1 MSPGQGVPTA
11 GEGAL
16 VVKIS
21 PLDIRR
27 QVFRKTMRGCDP
39 EEVRTFLEM
48 VANELENALQ
58 DKAMLGE
65 RCQMQEQRLEEYRQ
79 LEQSMRNSLVTAD
92 RIATESRDASEREAQ
107 RVVQDSHARAE
118 RILGDARERLQTLV
132 QEIESLRAKREVFLQ
147 RFRGMLDSQLALLE
161 SHGGDPSDI
170 EILER
175 GAARLSSRI
184 EGSRPIDSTRP
195 LESSRTQER
204 TSEHAR
210 PASYDRQMGERQAG
224 ERQATERQATER
236 QATERQ
242 APESGPGR
250 DFASHAR
257 GMEQARP
264 VEAPQPSGYGSMGH
278 APTQGGSAVGGMS
291 APGRPSEAPRSQ
303 EPRLDDEYATTPSE
317 PRSDS
322 SRPRI
327 PIRRSENLGEPQGAR
342 PAQPEPT
349 AEGISRGVGRFFRR
363 NDAVV
368 PLRAVRPNDPR
379 SSDPRSSD
387 PRSSDPRTSEPR
399 SPEARPEARGDARD
413 ARGGADPGLF
423 SEARGGDP
431 KSAVDPRAAERRNT
445 IDLRSPRT
453 DEDGRLRERAE
464 GVFEISAAD
473 EAARED
479 RGRSA

>member
-210 PASYDRQMGERQAG
+210 PASYERQMGERQG
-224 ERQATERQATER
+224 I
-236 QATERQ
+236 ERQ

-250 DFASHAR
+250 DFASHPR

-264 VEAPQPSGYGSMGH
+264 AEAPQQPGYGSTGH
-278 APTQGGSAVGGMS
+278 AATQGGAAVGGVT
-291 APGRPSEAPRSQ
+291 APGRPSEAPRSP
-303 EPRLDDEYATTPSE
+303 EPRHDDEYATTPSE

-379 SSDPRSSD
+379 SGDPRTTDSRSSD
-387 PRSSDPRTSEPR
+387 PR